1 MAKLF
6 DYNNPVWRFMGK
18 IADFFMLTMVW
29 AVCSIPIVTIGA
41 STSALYYVVLKM
53 VKNHEQYIIRSFFRY
68 MKENFVSSTIV
79 WIMVLAIGFVPAAG
93 FFMMNQMGIR
103 EASFVFWM
111 LVVVTLIYFMF
122 VTILFPLSAR
132 LDANALKL
140 LMMSFMVSLKHFAWA
155 FFMVVV
161 TVCVAALG
169 IFVFWPVL
177 LIGIA
182 GIAYVHA
189 LILEYIIFP
198 KYNWNEPKERN

>member
-6 DYNNPVWRFMGK
+6 DYNNPIWRFMGK
-18 IADFFMLTMVW
+18 TADFFILTIVW

-68 MKENFVSSTIV
+68 MKENFVSSTVV
-79 WIMVLAIGFVPAAG
+79 WIMVLAMGFIPAAG
-93 FFMMNQMGIR
+93 FFMLNQMGIR

-111 LVVVTLIYFMF
+111 LVVITLVYFMF

-161 TVCVAALG
+161 TVCIAALG

-189 LILEYIIFP
+189 LILEFIIFP

>member
-68 MKENFVSSTIV
+68 MKENFVSSTVV
-79 WIMVLAIGFVPAAG
+79 WIMVLAMGFIPAAG
-93 FFMMNQMGIR
+93 FFMLNQMGIR
-103 EASFVFWM
+103 EASFIFWM
-111 LVVVTLIYFMF
+111 LAVITLIYFMF

-161 TVCVAALG
+161 TVCIAALG

>member
-6 DYNNPVWRFMGK
+6 DYNNPVWRFMGT
-18 IADFFMLTMVW
+18 IADFFMLTIVW

-68 MKENFVSSTIV
+68 MKENFVSSTVV
-79 WIMVLAIGFVPAAG
+79 WIIVLALGLIPAAG
-93 FFMMNQMGIR
+93 FFMLNQMGIR
-103 EASFVFWM
+103 EASFLFWM
-111 LVVVTLIYFMF
+111 LVVVTLIYLMF
-122 VTILFPLSAR
+122 ATTVFPLSAR
-132 LDANALKL
+132 LEADVLKL
-140 LMMSFMVSLKHFAWA
+140 IFMSFMISIKHFAWT

-161 TVCVAALG
+161 TACAAALG
-169 IFVFWPVL
+169 VFVFWPIL
-177 LIGIA
+177 LIGVA

-198 KYNWNEPKERN
+198 KYNWNEQKERN

>member
-1 MAKLF
+1 
-6 DYNNPVWRFMGK
+6 
-18 IADFFMLTMVW
+18 ML
-29 AVCSIPIVTIGA
+29 
-41 STSALYYVVLKM
+41 
-53 VKNHEQYIIRSFFRY
+53 
-68 MKENFVSSTIV
+68 
-79 WIMVLAIGFVPAAG
+79 
-93 FFMMNQMGIR
+93 NQMGIR

-111 LVVVTLIYFMF
+111 LVVITLIYFMF

-140 LMMSFMVSLKHFAWA
+140 LMMSFMVSLKHFAWV
-155 FFMVVV
+155 FFMIVV

-189 LILEYIIFP
+189 LILEFIIFP

>member
-18 IADFFMLTMVW
+18 IADFFMLTIVW

-68 MKENFVSSTIV
+68 MKENFVSSTVV
-79 WIMVLAIGFVPAAG
+79 WIMVLAMGFIPAAG
-93 FFMMNQMGIR
+93 FFMLNQMGIR
-103 EASFVFWM
+103 EASFIFWM
-111 LVVVTLIYFMF
+111 LAVITLIYFMF

-161 TVCVAALG
+161 TVCIAALG

>member
-68 MKENFVSSTIV
+68 MKENFVSSTVV
-79 WIMVLAIGFVPAAG
+79 WIIVLALGLMPAAG
-93 FFMMNQMGIR
+93 FFMLNQMGIR
-103 EASFVFWM
+103 EASFLFWM
-111 LVVVTLIYFMF
+111 LVVVTLIYLMF
-122 VTILFPLSAR
+122 ATVVFPLSAR
-132 LDANALKL
+132 LDADVLKL
-140 LMMSFMVSLKHFAWA
+140 IFMSFMVSIKHFAWI

-161 TVCVAALG
+161 TACVAALG
-169 IFVFWPVL
+169 VFVFWPIL
-177 LIGIA
+177 LIGVA

-189 LILEYIIFP
+189 SILEFIIFP
-198 KYNWNEPKERN
+198 KYNWNEQKERD

>member
-18 IADFFMLTMVW
+18 IADFFMLTIVW

-68 MKENFVSSTIV
+68 MKENFVSSTVV
-79 WIMVLAIGFVPAAG
+79 WIMVLAMGFIPAAG
-93 FFMMNQMGIR
+93 FFMLNQMGIR
-103 EASFVFWM
+103 EASFIFWM
-111 LVVVTLIYFMF
+111 LAVITLIYLMF

-161 TVCVAALG
+161 TVCIAALG

>member
-68 MKENFVSSTIV
+68 MKENFVSSTVI
-79 WIMVLAIGFVPAAG
+79 WIMVLAMGFIPAAG
-93 FFMMNQMGIR
+93 FFMLNQMGIR
-103 EASFVFWM
+103 EASFIFWM
-111 LVVVTLIYFMF
+111 LAVITLIYFMF

-140 LMMSFMVSLKHFAWA
+140 LMMSFMVSLKHFAWV
-155 FFMVVV
+155 FFMIVV

>member
-18 IADFFMLTMVW
+18 IADFFMLTIVW

-68 MKENFVSSTIV
+68 MKENFASSTVV
-79 WIMVLAIGFVPAAG
+79 WIMVLALGFIPAAG
-93 FFMMNQMGIR
+93 FFMLNQMGIK

-122 VTILFPLSAR
+122 VTVLFPLSAR
-132 LDANALKL
+132 LDADVLKL
-140 LMMSFMVSLKHFAWA
+140 LMMSFMVSLKHFAWT
-155 FFMVVV
+155 FFMIVV

-169 IFVFWPVL
+169 IFVFWPIL
-177 LIGIA
+177 LIGVA

>member
-18 IADFFMLTMVW
+18 IADFFILTIVW

-68 MKENFVSSTIV
+68 MKENFVSSTVV
-79 WIMVLAIGFVPAAG
+79 WIMVLAMGFIPAAG
-93 FFMMNQMGIR
+93 FFMLNQMGIR

-111 LVVVTLIYFMF
+111 LVVITLIYFMF

-161 TVCVAALG
+161 TVCIAALG

-189 LILEYIIFP
+189 MILEFIIFP

>member
-18 IADFFMLTMVW
+18 IADFFMLTIVW

-53 VKNHEQYIIRSFFRY
+53 VKNHEQYIIRSFFKY
-68 MKENFVSSTIV
+68 LKENFVSSTVV
-79 WIMVLAIGFVPAAG
+79 WIIILALGLIPAAG
-93 FFMMNQMGIR
+93 FFMLNRMGIK

-111 LVVVTLIYFMF
+111 LVIITLIYCLL
-122 VTILFPLSAR
+122 VTVVFPLSAR
-132 LDANALKL
+132 LDVDVMKL
-140 LMMSFMVSLKHFAWA
+140 LFMSFMVSIKHFAWT
-155 FFMVVV
+155 FFMVVI
-161 TVCVAALG
+161 TVCIAALG

-177 LIGIA
+177 LIGVA

-198 KYNWNEPKERN
+198 KYNWNEAKERN

>member
-53 VKNHEQYIIRSFFRY
+53 VKNHEQYIIRSFFHY
-68 MKENFVSSTIV
+68 MKENFVSSTVV
-79 WIMVLAIGFVPAAG
+79 WIMVLAMGFIPAAG
-93 FFMMNQMGIR
+93 FFMLNQMGIR
-103 EASFVFWM
+103 EASFIFWM
-111 LVVVTLIYFMF
+111 LAVITLIYFMF

-140 LMMSFMVSLKHFAWA
+140 LMMSFMVSLKHFAWV
-155 FFMVVV
+155 FFMIVV

-189 LILEYIIFP
+189 LILEFIIFP

>member
-6 DYNNPVWRFMGK
+6 DYNNPIWRFMGK
-18 IADFFMLTMVW
+18 IADFFMLTIVW
-29 AVCSIPIVTIGA
+29 VVCSIPIVTIGA

-68 MKENFVSSTIV
+68 MKENFVSSTVV
-79 WIMVLAIGFVPAAG
+79 WIIVLALGFIPVVG
-93 FFMMNQMGIR
+93 FFMLNQMGVR
-103 EASFVFWM
+103 EASFLFWM
-111 LVVVTLIYFMF
+111 LVVVTLIYLMF
-122 VTILFPLSAR
+122 VAVVFPLSAR
-132 LDANALKL
+132 LDADVLKL
-140 LMMSFMVSLKHFAWA
+140 IFMSFMVSVKHFAWT

-169 IFVFWPVL
+169 VFVFWPIL
-177 LIGIA
+177 FIGVA

-198 KYNWNEPKERN
+198 KYNWNEAKERN